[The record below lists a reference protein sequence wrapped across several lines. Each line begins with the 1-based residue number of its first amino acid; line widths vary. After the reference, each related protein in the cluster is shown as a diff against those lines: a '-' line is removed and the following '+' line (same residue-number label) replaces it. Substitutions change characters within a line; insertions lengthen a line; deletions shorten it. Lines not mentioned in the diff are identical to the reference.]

1 MCCIKMVLAACCS
14 CDVIIYGLKAPRAE
28 QLSDASWQITCDHNA
43 ASQRSSCAA
52 AAHNWVQSICVINSR
67 RCPPQKSIDI
77 ASRRHKNAPLFVW
90 ALWLAIP
97 IPLLTVNL
105 WHSFI
110 NSQWRNTAAAVPHN
124 LNINI
129 AIWCSPS
136 SHFGPLFFPGLVIKT
151 LCHTA
156 VPEA

>member
-1 MCCIKMVLAACCS
+1 MSWISSVIMCTLSYKFAILYMCCIKLVVAACSS

-43 ASQRSSCAA
+43 ASQRSSWAATAAA

-97 IPLLTVNL
+97 IPLLG
-105 WHSFI
+105 
-110 NSQWRNTAAAVPHN
+110 
-124 LNINI
+124 
-129 AIWCSPS
+129 CSPWTCGTHS
-136 SHFGPLFFPGLVIKT
+136 STHNDET
-151 LCHTA
+151 LQQLSRIIWI
-156 VPEA
+156 